1 MIVRICQEY
10 CQTKPECCPN
20 AECGKY
26 LRLLELLRE
35 IKRGEDDVCI
45 FGWFADFFLKL
56 YSMVSR
62 YCDFNKTI
70 RILQQTFYYW
80 AKNKA
85 LSRIYQFIHSRKKT
99 HRLWNRSTS
108 FMVQK
113 YEEKNT
119 HKSFGLLGFFLKLKI
134 EFVYCAYRRHC
145 TQCTHCPFC
154 IYIYIYCTSYILCN
168 GYFDLTCFNLNVTP
182 SKRKKTHIFLSSNP
196 IKKIITA

>member
-1 MIVRICQEY
+1 M
-10 CQTKPECCPN
+10 
-20 AECGKY
+20 
-26 LRLLELLRE
+26 RE

-85 LSRIYQFIHSRKKT
+85 LSRIYQFIHSRKNPQIMKPVNIL
-99 HRLWNRSTS
+99 HGSKVWRRPQVRKKHSEKLWTI
-108 FMVQK
+108 VI
-113 YEEKNT
+113 
-119 HKSFGLLGFFLKLKI
+119 FFLKLQI

-154 IYIYIYCTSYILCN
+154 IYIYI
-168 GYFDLTCFNLNVTP
+168 
-182 SKRKKTHIFLSSNP
+182 
-196 IKKIITA
+196 

>member
-1 MIVRICQEY
+1 
-10 CQTKPECCPN
+10 
-20 AECGKY
+20 
-26 LRLLELLRE
+26 
-35 IKRGEDDVCI
+35 
-45 FGWFADFFLKL
+45 
-56 YSMVSR
+56 MVSR
-62 YCDFNKTI
+62 YCDFNKTF

-99 HRLWNRSTS
+99 TDYETGQHPSWFKSLKKASS
-108 FMVQK
+108 QK
-113 YEEKNT
+113 KTLRKALDNCD
-119 HKSFGLLGFFLKLKI
+119 FFLKLKI

-154 IYIYIYCTSYILCN
+154 IYIYCTSYILCN